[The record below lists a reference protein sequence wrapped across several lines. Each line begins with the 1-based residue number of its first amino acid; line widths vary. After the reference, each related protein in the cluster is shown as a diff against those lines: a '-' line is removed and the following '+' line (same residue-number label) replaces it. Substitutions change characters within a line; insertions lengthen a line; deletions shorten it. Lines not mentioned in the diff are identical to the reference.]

1 MCACPSFLL
10 IKLHGMIHTVC
21 IKIRYFSWFVT
32 ALICCIKCILHAVRL
47 CAMRIMVIHFPA
59 SSDELRFLYITS
71 YMYIYTHI
79 YHITYVFIC
88 DEDQYLMLS
97 MLTWIHAIE
106 LFDAYDDACR
116 CMDNVNICVL
126 YEMIVRATSCTV
138 CMHCMY
144 ALYEMMVCATSCTE
158 KHLLELCDLCDKVL
172 GWYLLMLCLI
182 SKCNA
187 CSHCRMRYHARTHAC
202 PAAVNSWGTDLVAHS
217 YTGNEQHTGTY
228 NIQEHT
234 GTYNIQE
241 HTTYRQ
247 WTTAA
252 LHTLFSML
260 TMSYIQ
266 EMNNIQEH
274 TTYRNIQ
281 EHTTYR
287 IIQHTGNEQQQLC
300 IPCFPCSPCRTYR
313 KWTTYRNIQHR
324 NIQHTGNEQQQLCI
338 PCSPCWPCRT
348 ASLRPAAHQPAWG
361 SRVSGQCGVSWVSHH
376 MVHLI
381 GWSVWSL
388 MGITPYGPFYRG
400 GSVESDGAHTIWSI

>member
-202 PAAVNSWGTDLVAHS
+202 SHCRMRYCARTHACSHCRMRYCARTHACSHCRMRYHARTHACPAAVNSWGTDLVAHS

-274 TTYRNIQ
+274 TTQ

-287 IIQHTGNEQQQLC
+287 QWTTAALHTLLSMLTMSYS
-300 IPCFPCSPCRTYR
+300 IFAPCRTS
-313 KWTTYRNIQHR
+313 T
-324 NIQHTGNEQQQLCI
+324 C
-338 PCSPCWPCRT
+338 
-348 ASLRPAAHQPAWG
+348 
-361 SRVSGQCGVSWVSHH
+361 VGQ
-376 MVHLI
+376 
-381 GWSVWSL
+381 
-388 MGITPYGPFYRG
+388 
-400 GSVESDGAHTIWSI
+400 